1 MANINLMTLYVIV
14 ITLFIGVLVVAGL
27 LILLALRNRASR
39 NEAAAAAA
47 REEVTRP
54 VSLYIDPDSGHLVVR
69 RRGRFLASSYGLP
82 PDEKEEMKRMAE
94 AWLVW
99 LGCKTELDPKPP
111 VSKPAVIAP
120 VSAATQLN
128 GGVTAAPAPE
138 QASIVAQINAVVQEL
153 LPESPYADKSIQL
166 VERPGCTGV
175 DVWIGSQRYEGI
187 EDVADPGIRAF
198 LQGAVKTWEQRA
210 EQ

>member
-14 ITLFIGVLVVAGL
+14 IILFIGVLVVAGL

-54 VSLYIDPDSGHLVVR
+54 VSLYIDPDRASGGAATRAL
-69 RRGRFLASSYGLP
+69 LASSYGLP

-99 LGCKTELDPKPP
+99 LGCKTKLDPKPP

-138 QASIVAQINAVVQEL
+138 AGQHRGADQRCGAGAAARK
-153 LPESPYADKSIQL
+153 PYADKSIQL